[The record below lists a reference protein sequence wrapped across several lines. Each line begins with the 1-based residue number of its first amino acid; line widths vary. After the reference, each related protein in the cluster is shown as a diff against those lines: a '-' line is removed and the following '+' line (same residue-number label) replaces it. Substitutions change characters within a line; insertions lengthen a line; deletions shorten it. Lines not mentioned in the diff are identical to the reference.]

1 MAAVTDNPMPALD
14 RTLLLVNP
22 NARRGGADLTDV
34 VDRLK
39 RMGPIV
45 SSPGVDAAGAQRA
58 ISQHA
63 KTVRRVVIGGGDGT
77 LSAALP
83 ALLASGLPLG
93 VLPLGTAND
102 FARSLGIGDIAAA
115 LDAIVH
121 GHRRA
126 VDVGL
131 VNGVHFLN
139 AVGIGLGP
147 RINRDLDTGTKSK
160 FGVLGYFLYF
170 LRNAREERSVHA
182 EIDCDGDVV
191 NVKSLQITI
200 ANGIHYGGGMTIA
213 KDARLDDGI
222 LDVLSIR
229 PQGALR
235 LLLRGPSIRSGN
247 VEDPRLL
254 QTFRGRSVRV
264 WTEEPMDVT
273 ADGERVTRTPVQC
286 RALRSALTVYVPA
299 TEGRA

>member
-1 MAAVTDNPMPALD
+1 MAAVTDNSMPALD

-22 NARRGGADLTDV
+22 NARQGGADLTEV
-34 VDRLK
+34 VSRLK
-39 RMGPIV
+39 GMGPV
-45 SSPGVDAAGAQRA
+45 VVPPGADAAGAQRA

-63 KTVRRVVIGGGDGT
+63 RTVRRVVIGGGDGT

-83 ALLASGLPLG
+83 ALLTAGLPLG

-115 LDAIVH
+115 VDAIVS
-121 GHRRA
+121 GQTRA

-147 RINRDLDTGTKSK
+147 RINRDLDTDTKSK
-160 FGVLGYFLYF
+160 FGVLGYFLHF
-170 LRNAREERSVHA
+170 LRHARDERALRA
-182 EIDCDGDVV
+182 EIDCDGVV
-191 NVKSLQITI
+191 VAVRSLQITI

-213 KDARLDDGI
+213 KDASLDDGM

-229 PQGALR
+229 PRGALR
-235 LLLRGPSIRSGN
+235 LLLRGPEIKSGN
-247 VEDPRLL
+247 LQDRDLL
-254 QTFRGRSVRV
+254 QTFRGRVVRV
-264 WTEEPMDVT
+264 WTEQPMDVT
-273 ADGERVTRTPVQC
+273 ADGEPVTRTPVQC
-286 RALRSALTVYVPA
+286 RALPRALTVFAPA
-299 TEGRA
+299 KEAQE

>member
-1 MAAVTDNPMPALD
+1 MAAVTDDPMPGLD

-22 NARRGGADLTDV
+22 NARQGDANLSEV

-39 RMGPIV
+39 RIGPVV

-63 KTVRRVVIGGGDGT
+63 KTVQRVVIGGGDGT

-83 ALLASGLPLG
+83 ALLAAQLPLG

-102 FARSLGIGDIAAA
+102 FARSLGIEDLAAA
-115 LDAIVH
+115 VEAIVR
-121 GHRRA
+121 GNKRA

-131 VNGVHFLN
+131 VNGIHFLN

-147 RINRDLDTGTKSK
+147 RINRDLDTETKSR
-160 FGVLGYFLYF
+160 FGVLGYFLHF
-170 LRNAREERSVHA
+170 LRHARETRSVHA
-182 EIDCDGDVV
+182 EIDCDGDIVS
-191 NVKSLQITI
+191 VKSLQITI

-213 KDARLDDGI
+213 KDARLDDGM

-229 PQGALR
+229 PQGPLR
-235 LLLRGPSIRSGN
+235 LLLRGASIRSGN

-254 QTFRGRSVRV
+254 QTFRGKSVRV

-273 ADGERVTRTPVQC
+273 ADGEQVTRTPVQC
-286 RALRSALTVYVPA
+286 RALRGALTVYVPA
-299 TEGRA
+299 AEEPA

>member
-1 MAAVTDNPMPALD
+1 LI
-14 RTLLLVNP
+14 VNP
-22 NARRGGADLTDV
+22 NARQGDADLSEV

-39 RMGPIV
+39 RIGPVV
-45 SSPGVDAAGAQRA
+45 SSPGADAAGTQRA

-83 ALLASGLPLG
+83 ALLAVRLPLG

-102 FARSLGIGDIAAA
+102 FARSIGISDLATAV
-115 LDAIVH
+115 DAIVS
-121 GHRRA
+121 GHTRA

-147 RINRDLDTGTKSK
+147 RINRDLDTGTKSR
-160 FGVLGYFLYF
+160 FGVLGYFLHF
-170 LRNAREERSVHA
+170 LRHAREERSLHA
-182 EIDCDGDVV
+182 EIDCDGEIVAV
-191 NVKSLQITI
+191 RSLQITI

-213 KDARLDDGI
+213 KDASLEDGM

-229 PQGALR
+229 PRGALR
-235 LLLRGPSIRSGN
+235 LLLRGPAIRSG
-247 VEDPRLL
+247 EADDRDLL
-254 QTFRGRSVRV
+254 QTFRGKVVRV
-264 WTEEPMDVT
+264 WTQQPMEVT
-273 ADGERVTRTPVQC
+273 ADGEPVTRTPVQC
-286 RALRSALTVYVPA
+286 RALRGALTVFAPPG
-299 TEGRA
+299 EGAE